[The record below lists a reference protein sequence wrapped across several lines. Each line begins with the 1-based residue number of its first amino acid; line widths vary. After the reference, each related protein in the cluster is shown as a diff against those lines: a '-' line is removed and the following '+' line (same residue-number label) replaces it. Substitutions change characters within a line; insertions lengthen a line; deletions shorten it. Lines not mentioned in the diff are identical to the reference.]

1 MTRGHWLAQLRGAD
15 LRELE
20 LSNLGSWPVPF
31 KALLAVL
38 LLLLILVAGYSLYLS
53 PHLEALGQQ
62 RREEHRFKQQFADT
76 AGKVANLQRY
86 REQLG
91 GMQDSFSLLLRQ
103 LPSDTEVPGLLE
115 DISRVGQGS
124 GLAFEEIKLQ
134 PEVVQEFYIELPIQ
148 IAVTGSYHSLATFV
162 SGVAGLPRIVT
173 LHDFQIRP
181 VDRGNPT
188 QLRMS
193 IEARTY
199 RYDSREP
206 HS

>member
-1 MTRGHWLAQLRGAD
+1 MSLGHWLAQLRGTD
-15 LRELE
+15 LQELE
-20 LSNLGSWPVPF
+20 LSNLGSWPGPF
-31 KALLAVL
+31 KALLVAL
-38 LLLLILVAGYSLYLS
+38 LLLLILVAGYSLYLN
-53 PHLEALGQQ
+53 PHLETLGQQ
-62 RREEHRFKQQFADT
+62 RREEHRFKLQFAEK

-91 GMQDSFSLLLRQ
+91 VMQDSFSLLLRQ
-103 LPSDTEVPGLLE
+103 LPGDNEVPGLLE

-124 GLAFEEIKLQ
+124 GLAFEEIRLQ
-134 PEVVQEFYIELPIQ
+134 PEVVREFYIELPIQ
-148 IAVTGSYHSLATFV
+148 IAVTGAYHDLATFV

-173 LHDFQIRP
+173 LHDFHISP
-181 VDRGNPT
+181 VDRGKPT
-188 QLRMS
+188 RLRMS